1 MLFKLLPY
9 FTQNG
14 YPEVVNIIDQ
24 LPNHPRLKYSKR
36 SVPGIDKIIL
46 HHTASEAALKNQALY
61 HVNGRGWPRIGYS
74 IMIEKDKIYQ
84 TNYLDTMSY
93 HCAGQNEHGLGVCIL
108 ADFTKRKP
116 TDTERKL
123 LTAVIVS
130 LKHLFPHIKEVDPHK
145 KYQPTSCPVIPI
157 EGVRDDV
164 IRMEEEMTF
173 QVDVKALSADSY
185 KLAVRVKDLQG
196 KLKHPTWGKESARK
210 LGLLKPVVDGTP
222 ELIAST
228 ILSLYKTANEEQFIG
243 NNAVK
248 LADIVAEAKRVKL
261 I

>member
-36 SVPGIDKIIL
+36 SITGIDKIIL
-46 HHTASEAALKNQALY
+46 HHTASEAALKNQAAY

-74 IMIEKDKIYQ
+74 IVIVKDKIYQ

-116 TDTERKL
+116 TETERRL
-123 LTAVIVS
+123 LTAVILS
-130 LKHLFPHIKEVDPHK
+130 LKHQFPHIKEVDPHK

-157 EGVRDDV
+157 EGVREDV
-164 IRMEEEMTF
+164 IRMEEEMSF
-173 QVDVKALSADSY
+173 QVDVKALSADAY

-196 KLKHPTWGKESARK
+196 KIKHPTWGKEAARK
-210 LGLLKPVVDGTP
+210 LGLLKVVVEGQADV
-222 ELIAST
+222 IATT
-228 ILSLYKTANEEQFIG
+228 ILSLYNAANKQEFIG
-243 NNAVK
+243 EESDK
-248 LADIVAEAKRVKL
+248 LAEIINEAKKVKL